1 MLAKLINLGGFL
13 NGSKTYLSLITL
25 GVLAIDMYFPDASPF
40 VLEVLAY
47 FGVSLLPI
55 GLLDKVRKA
64 NAEK

>member
-25 GVLAIDMYFPDASPF
+25 GVIAIDMYSPNTTPF

-55 GLLDKVRKA
+55 GLLDKIRKA
-64 NAEK
+64 NAKE